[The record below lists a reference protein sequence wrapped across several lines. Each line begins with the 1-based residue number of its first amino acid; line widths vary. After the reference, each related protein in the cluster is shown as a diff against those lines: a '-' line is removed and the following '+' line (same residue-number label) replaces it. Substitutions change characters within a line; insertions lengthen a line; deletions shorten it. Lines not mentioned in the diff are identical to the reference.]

1 MGEWIPTDFEKKEM
15 NRLVHLIPETDPRTS
30 QYSQLLVSI
39 EQFLAITGTVNSILN
54 EYYFAEDPYVEKNT
68 EPNKENSIIEFPKK
82 VDPAPVME
90 EITESDKFDDPNPT
104 DTEEEDD
111 TVYESTTVKN
121 ALGKAKKDGLI
132 LSLADW
138 IEENIGVKGFNAI
151 PAAQYGKVMR
161 LLREMGVDV

>member
-1 MGEWIPTDFEKKEM
+1 
-15 NRLVHLIPETDPRTS
+15 
-30 QYSQLLVSI
+30 LLVSI

-68 EPNKENSIIEFPKK
+68 ENTIIEFPKK
-82 VDPAPVME
+82 ADPAPVME
-90 EITESDKFDDPNPT
+90 EVTESDKFDDPNPT
-104 DTEEEDD
+104 DTVEEEDD

-138 IEENIGVKGFNAI
+138 IKENIGVQGFNAI